1 MKQLSQK
8 LVTENAIL
16 LQADKGKTILIIKSD
31 AYSNKVHAFLA
42 AKNLPYSPKILQT
55 NIKTHTKNPTTMQ
68 LNHRQRHIK
77 IPNPKKPTLPT
88 LKAQLILHKPNIPIR
103 TVIKN
108 MNAPRYKLAKH
119 LIRMLI
125 EHIKLNNSFIV
136 PNSTNFVTHL
146 KRLKIN
152 VNHKMITYD
161 IKDLFINIPIEDPLS
176 ITKALSLKNNN
187 TQITQQIIILLRL
200 IVSQTCFIFQNQ
212 IYQPEK

>member
-1 MKQLSQK
+1 
-8 LVTENAIL
+8 
-16 LQADKGKTILIIKSD
+16 
-31 AYSNKVHAFLA
+31 
-42 AKNLPYSPKILQT
+42 
-55 NIKTHTKNPTTMQ
+55 MQ

-77 IPNPKKPTLPT
+77 IPNPKKPTSPT

-108 MNAPRYKLAKH
+108 MNAPTYKLAKH

-187 TQITQQIIILLRL
+187 TQITQQIITLLRL
-200 IVSQTCFIFQNQ
+200 VVSQTYFIFQNQ
-212 IYQPEK
+212 TYQPEKWVAMGSPVSNTISEIFLRLETSHWLKKHNFLHTLRRLRTDYIWNHKNNTRPY

>member
-1 MKQLSQK
+1 
-8 LVTENAIL
+8 
-16 LQADKGKTILIIKSD
+16 
-31 AYSNKVHAFLA
+31 
-42 AKNLPYSPKILQT
+42 
-55 NIKTHTKNPTTMQ
+55 
-68 LNHRQRHIK
+68 
-77 IPNPKKPTLPT
+77 
-88 LKAQLILHKPNIPIR
+88 
-103 TVIKN
+103 

-212 IYQPEK
+212 IYQPEKWVAMGLPVSNTISEIFLRLEISHWLKKHNFLHTLRRWSTDFIWNHKKKPRPY